1 MTQKKK
7 NKRTEQIKQVVEK
20 GIQMRLDTGAPVK
33 FSALISRELD
43 ADYDT
48 LNIMFQSMQGCTLE
62 TFIMTRTVEKV
73 KELLVYT
80 DQSLKS
86 IAQALG
92 FSVVYLS
99 GQLKDYTGFSASYYK
114 QIRRQK
120 QAIMKT
126 QLKKLKLL

>member
-1 MTQKKK
+1 
-7 NKRTEQIKQVVEK
+7 
-20 GIQMRLDTGAPVK
+20 MRLDTGAPVK

-99 GQLKDYTGFSASYYK
+99 SQLKDYTGFSASYYK